1 MKKHFIYFLIFSCF
15 YGQSQKPLLT
25 ENFFDQKQ
33 WVDSVYSSMNIDQK
47 IGQLFTVWVATKYG
61 DDEIKHISK
70 LINDHHLGGLIF
82 SLGNIKDQAK
92 AINKFQKISK
102 VP

>member
-1 MKKHFIYFLIFSCF
+1 MKKFILSLLIFTCL
-15 YGQSQKPLLT
+15 YGHSQKPLLT

-61 DDEIKHISK
+61 DDEIKYISK
-70 LINDHHLGGLIF
+70 L
-82 SLGNIKDQAK
+82 
-92 AINKFQKISK
+92 
-102 VP
+102 